1 MEVTLLPLLVNS
13 WHLGPVLSPGLRPAV
28 RRPVVRTAVS
38 TSGPPAKLVD
48 LYRERLSGAGVRR
61 SGVSQESSGSSE
73 TW

>member
-1 MEVTLLPLLVNS
+1 MTKKRPPGGE
-13 WHLGPVLSPGLRPAV
+13 GLSHTPADGGWLRPAV
-28 RRPVVRTAVS
+28 RTPVVRTAVS